1 MFEGQVNKMKQIEFI
16 GKKRMFK
23 RVKMGRIMDLQDELQ
38 EEAKQA
44 QEAAQEEGAEMKRSE
59 SLLGTGKLLEEIL
72 EPFEA
77 KEMLDAEVDDFYLAQ
92 GMPMLFVY
100 YKHNRSKEDIEKLKK
115 QIIDNAV
122 QMQLA
127 GMSPAS
133 AQNFQQ

>member
-1 MFEGQVNKMKQIEFI
+1 
-16 GKKRMFK
+16 
-23 RVKMGRIMDLQDELQ
+23 MDLQDELQ